1 MLQIQKSAIKI
12 PLCKTKI
19 ILCEVDFVK
28 VISVSFF
35 KKVLA
40 FYSIAKQFEII

>member
-28 VISVSFF
+28 VIHVSFF
-35 KKVLA
+35 KKVLLA
-40 FYSIAKQFEII
+40 FYSIAQFEII